1 MVSRK
6 VEIKNP
12 AGLYLNFA
20 GALCSAAMDYKSEI
34 KLKKIG
40 VVINAKSIL
49 NVLGGKIQFGDIV
62 EVSCDG
68 VDEAAALDVI
78 CDLLGRETIEE
89 KNG

>member
-20 GALCSAAMDYKSEI
+20 GVLCSAAVDYKSEI
-34 KLKKIG
+34 KLKKVG

-49 NVLGGKIQFGDIV
+49 NVLGGKIQYGDIV
-62 EVSCDG
+62 EICCDG

-78 CDLLGRETIEE
+78 YDLLSKETIEE
-89 KNG
+89 